1 MKFLKFLN
9 KHKGKIIIILLI
21 IAAVCYYA
29 FNKKKPEVKE
39 EILMHT
45 IKNGTIS
52 ETLRKDGAIAA
63 KYNMEIN
70 STADGRITKM
80 FVKEGD
86 RVVKG
91 QKLVTIAPGQN
102 IYEKYVPIDVTA
114 TMDGLVLRCLNDRM
128 SSRSKVSYELP
139 KEGEYI
145 QGSSSNPTC
154 LMKIIK
160 ENVYVLP
167 FKVGE
172 YEIDKLHIGMPIKI
186 KISSKPNLDIDGK
199 ITLISPQPEIKE
211 ESRWDDQSSKVEFI
225 VVAETQNYKGPI
237 ILGLTAT
244 AEINLGTYNDVL
256 IVPLN
261 AVYEE
266 RDFLT
271 QNIKYFVYKE
281 IAPKKAKKIE
291 IKLGAKDDMQ
301 AEILNPEELGLKEDD
316 KIFLDIKG
324 DKIEVEEDKSNPK
337 KGKKIA
343 AKTRGR
349 GNSISGTVNTK

>member
-1 MKFLKFLN
+1 MKFLRFLN

-21 IAAVCYYA
+21 IAIACYFA
-29 FNKKKPEVKE
+29 FLKKKPEVKD

-45 IKNGTIS
+45 LKKGTIL
-52 ETLRKDGAIAA
+52 ETLRKDGAISAE
-63 KYNMEIN
+63 YSTEIN
-70 STADGRITKM
+70 SPADGRIKTLY
-80 FVKEGD
+80 VKEGD
-86 RVVKG
+86 KVKKG
-91 QKLVTIAPGQN
+91 QKLVTIMPGQN
-102 IYEKYVPIDVTA
+102 IYEKYVPIDVIA

-128 SSRSKVSYELP
+128 SSKSKMSYELP

-145 QGSSSNPTC
+145 QGSSYNPTC

-160 ENVYVLP
+160 ENDYVLP

-172 YEIDKLHIGMPIKI
+172 YEIEKLHLGMPMQIKVAA
-186 KISSKPNLDIDGK
+186 KPDLKIDGK
-199 ITLISPQPEIKE
+199 ISLISPQPEIKE
-211 ESRWDDQSSKVEFI
+211 ENRWDEDSSKVEFI
-225 VVAETQNYKGPI
+225 VVAETQNYTGPI

-244 AEINLGTYNDVL
+244 AEIDLGKYEDVL

-266 RDFLT
+266 RDLAT

-301 AEILNPEELGLKEDD
+301 AEILNPKELGLKEDD

-337 KGKKIA
+337 KGKQGNK
-343 AKTRGR
+343 KRGS
-349 GNSISGTVNTK
+349 GISGTLKRK